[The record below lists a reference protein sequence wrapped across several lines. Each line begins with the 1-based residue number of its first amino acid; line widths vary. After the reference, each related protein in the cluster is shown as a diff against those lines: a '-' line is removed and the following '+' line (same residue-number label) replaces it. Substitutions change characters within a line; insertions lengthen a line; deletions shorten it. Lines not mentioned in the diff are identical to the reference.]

1 MSVIRH
7 FLTLMAFVISFALF
21 ASPAFAE
28 GMNGVVNACKTKN
41 MELLSVDEE
50 GALGLHA
57 GAPVTH
63 EGRTLPIRPNG
74 NIWDTCE
81 ELVLSD
87 VSAVRSDTPIAR
99 PQAAAKAEPVP
110 VVAPKAAPTIATAPV
125 VKTPLVVVAEP
136 VVPTETVNAY
146 DRAAHRG
153 QHTGGTGLIR
163 PADELVRNTNRPA
176 YYDPPIEPASV
187 FMEILKS
194 APVSATAYDDAH
206 RIKAWIEEILQ
217 PLLTDTKRAGK
228 TASWVARQQDGVQ
241 NAAAWATSALPSLP
255 EIKGYAR
262 SAMAWTMNPIWHL
275 IAIIVG
281 VAVAG
286 LGIRIIL
293 VERDYRLHPEKY
305 DGLPKEP
312 DTTPGELWIAVE
324 NELAEVHAMA
334 SAQAPP
340 EEDEGSEALTAINC
354 NDPEPISY
362 RERALR

>member
-1 MSVIRH
+1 M
-7 FLTLMAFVISFALF
+7 
-21 ASPAFAE
+21 
-28 GMNGVVNACKTKN
+28 
-41 MELLSVDEE
+41 
-50 GALGLHA
+50 
-57 GAPVTH
+57 
-63 EGRTLPIRPNG
+63 
-74 NIWDTCE
+74 
-81 ELVLSD
+81 
-87 VSAVRSDTPIAR
+87 
-99 PQAAAKAEPVP
+99 
-110 VVAPKAAPTIATAPV
+110 
-125 VKTPLVVVAEP
+125 
-136 VVPTETVNAY
+136 
-146 DRAAHRG
+146 
-153 QHTGGTGLIR
+153 
-163 PADELVRNTNRPA
+163 
-176 YYDPPIEPASV
+176 
-187 FMEILKS
+187 
-194 APVSATAYDDAH
+194 SATAYDDAH